1 MGEVRNLASELGQF
15 GKNQHRTRKT
25 GEKLCKV
32 RGIST
37 NATEIISAEMQYLQ
51 AVEMIK
57 IIVETAVTAP
67 RDRSTTAHQTAP

>member
-1 MGEVRNLASELGQF
+1 MIINNAHWGNLERINNELA
-15 GKNQHRTRKT
+15 KRW
-25 GEKLCKV
+25 EKLCKV

-37 NATEIISAEMQYLQ
+37 NAPEIISAEMQYLQ

-67 RDRSTTAHQTAP
+67 RDRNATAHQTAP

>member
-1 MGEVRNLASELGQF
+1 MKIEFANELA
-15 GKNQHRTRKT
+15 KRW
-25 GEKLCKV
+25 EKLCKV